1 MLTIAQAK
9 RFDAKVDRSR
19 GACGCWLWTATKNSY
34 GYGRCTIAKKSFK
47 AHRVAYRRY
56 VGPLRKGDFVLHL
69 CDTPA
74 CCNPFHLVR
83 GTHLQNM
90 RHMRER
96 RRGIYGEDSNLARL
110 TAEQVLAIRADTRLQ
125 RVIAAEYGVKR
136 ATISA
141 IKLRRSWAHV

>member
-1 MLTIAQAK
+1 MTPTQKI
-9 RFDAKVDRSR
+9 RFDAKLDKSR

-34 GYGRCTIAKKSFK
+34 GYGRCTINKKSHK

-56 VGPLRKGDFVLHL
+56 VGRLRKGEFVLHL

-74 CCNPFHLVR
+74 CCNPLHLVR
-83 GTHLQNM
+83 GTHAENM
-90 RHMRER
+90 KHMRDR
-96 RRGIYGEDSNLARL
+96 RRGVYGEESNLARL

-125 RVIAAEYGVKR
+125 RIIAAEYGVKR

-141 IKLRRSWAHV
+141 IKLRRSWAHI